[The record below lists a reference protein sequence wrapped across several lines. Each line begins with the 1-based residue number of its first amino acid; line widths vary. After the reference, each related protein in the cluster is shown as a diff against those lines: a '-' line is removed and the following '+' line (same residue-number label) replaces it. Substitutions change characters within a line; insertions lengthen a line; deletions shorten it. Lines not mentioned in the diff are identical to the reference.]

1 MLNACRLEREGNR
14 MKQIGIIGVL
24 FFFVMTV
31 LAVPVFAATGKAA
44 ETSKGLGLFS
54 SVLEPAQMS
63 LGKLTGYLPKLG
75 GLLLILVIGA
85 LIAVGIAILIG
96 KLLEIIRLEKGA
108 KKVKIPEILK
118 KGGIGLSLSELITE
132 IVFFLIIIGTLI
144 TALEYYG
151 VGTGT
156 LIGQILAYI
165 PHVAAAVF
173 ILILGIFVAILISGI
188 IALIGGNVRIAQSET
203 LGNIAKYAIIIVAG
217 LLALKELGLNVI
229 LTDNSKDIILGSIAL
244 GAAMA
249 FGLGAKD
256 KAGKFLDKMFKG

>member
-1 MLNACRLEREGNR
+1 
-14 MKQIGIIGVL
+14 MKKISIIGVL
-24 FFFVMTV
+24 FFFAMTA
-31 LAVPVFAATGKAA
+31 LAVPVFAAAEKAA
-44 ETSKGLGLFS
+44 EAPKGLGLFT
-54 SVLEPAQMS
+54 SVLEPVQMS

-85 LIAVGIAILIG
+85 LIAVGIAVLVERFF
-96 KLLEIIRLEKGA
+96 EIIKLEKGA
-108 KKVKIPEILK
+108 KKIKVPEVLK
-118 KGGIGLSLSELITE
+118 NGGIKLTLSELIAD

-144 TALEYYG
+144 AALEYYG

-156 LIGQILAYI
+156 LTGQILAYI
-165 PHVAAAVF
+165 PHVVAAVF
-173 ILILGIFVAILISGI
+173 ILILGIFLAILIGGI

-244 GAAMA
+244 GAALA

-256 KAGKFLDKMFKG
+256 KAGKVIDTIFKK

>member
-1 MLNACRLEREGNR
+1 
-14 MKQIGIIGVL
+14 MKKIGTIGLL
-24 FFFVMTV
+24 FFFLM
-31 LAVPVFAATGKAA
+31 AVPAFAADKASP
-44 ETSKGLGLFS
+44 TPTGLGLFS
-54 SVLEPAQMS
+54 SVLEPVQMS
-63 LGKLTGYLPKLG
+63 LGKLAGYLPKVG

-85 LIAVGIAILIG
+85 LIAVGIAVLVE

-132 IVFFLIIIGTLI
+132 VVFFLVIIGTLI

-156 LIGQILAYI
+156 LMGQVLAYI
-165 PHVAAAVF
+165 PHVIAAVF
-173 ILILGIFVAILISGI
+173 ILILGIFLAILIGGI
-188 IALIGGNVRIAQSET
+188 IALIGGNVRIAQATT
-203 LGNIAKYAIIIVAG
+203 LGHIAKYVIIIVAG

-244 GAAMA
+244 GAAVA
-249 FGLGAKD
+249 FGLGGKD
-256 KAGKFLDKMFKG
+256 RAEKFLNTIFKK